1 MQPEM
6 ILLNY
11 AIDSFQPEEET
22 KTCACK
28 KEEAMKLYISV
39 APRCRVTMKM
49 KACLN
54 KIHYLLPEEF

>member
-28 KEEAMKLYISV
+28 KRRGNEAIHLGC
-39 APRCRVTMKM
+39 ATMP
-49 KACLN
+49 CHN
-54 KIHYLLPEEF
+54 ENESLLK